1 METKAGCRETA
12 FWRHINGFLCT
23 IKRKPGQA
31 VNSVSRNCTAGLCL
45 TIEGSQRIHLLFMT
59 IECSQGVHSI
69 VYVHTFI
76 TDSSSFKHNYTLIL

>member
-12 FWRHINGFLCT
+12 FWTHINGFLCT

-45 TIEGSQRIHLLFMT
+45 TIEGSQRIHLLFVT
-59 IECSQGVHSI
+59 IEGSLLRMVQVNCNFYYS
-69 VYVHTFI
+69 
-76 TDSSSFKHNYTLIL
+76 